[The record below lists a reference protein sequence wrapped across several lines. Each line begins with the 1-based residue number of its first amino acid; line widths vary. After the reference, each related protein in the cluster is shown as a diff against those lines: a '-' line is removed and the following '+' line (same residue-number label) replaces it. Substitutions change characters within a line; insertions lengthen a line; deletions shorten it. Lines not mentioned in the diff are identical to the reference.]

1 MLFSLLLSYL
11 SQKKPVSILYLNFN
25 VCVLL
30 QMTTSTETAEMLD
43 KKIKSI
49 KEVGQEGFGLK
60 RMLMDAMEQKQR
72 LMKSQ
77 LSSLKAKYGVQEQS
91 GKLIVGAI
99 ATPKEDNKGC
109 AWQLY
114 QIGHDPPQETK
125 TDSVGR
131 GSGLSDH
138 PSSIQRQDV
147 PG

>member
-30 QMTTSTETAEMLD
+30 QMTTFTETAEMLD
-43 KKIKSI
+43 IKFKSI

-77 LSSLKAKYGVQEQS
+77 LSSLKAKYGVQVCEVS
-91 GKLIVGAI
+91 LRHMFTVIAVINYLILWSF
-99 ATPKEDNKGC
+99 C
-109 AWQLY
+109 
-114 QIGHDPPQETK
+114 
-125 TDSVGR
+125 
-131 GSGLSDH
+131 LS
-138 PSSIQRQDV
+138 
-147 PG
+147 